1 MLYQP
6 KIYSIAL
13 VTMPEFLL
21 GVLTMPETSCSLWAA
36 LNDWVRG
43 LMDRLWVAKLEF
55 KLITDVSW
63 LLVWSRIWDALAVAS
78 AGGSRQGL
86 TPTMR
91 LPPKIR
97 PVRPRAFCACIFV
110 WKRIFIQ
117 LPFGGIWCCKIVPPE
132 ISKMFLK
139 ITPRTFIWEEGY
151 RSYCNFLNI
160 FDLKG

>member
-1 MLYQP
+1 MRWECIFSLDQNKTFVCLFHQP
-6 KIYSIAL
+6 KMYSIAL

-36 LNDWVRG
+36 LNDWVNG
-43 LMDRLWVAKLEF
+43 LMDRLWWGPPAKLEF

-63 LLVWSRIWDALAVAS
+63 LLVCSRIWDAFTVAS
-78 AGGSRQGL
+78 KGGSRHGL

-91 LPPKIR
+91 LPPKIL
-97 PVRPRAFCACIFV
+97 PVRPSAFWACIFV

-132 ISKMFLK
+132 KK
-139 ITPRTFIWEEGY
+139 IKTSDF
-151 RSYCNFLNI
+151 FQ
-160 FDLKG
+160 KKK

>member
-13 VTMPEFLL
+13 VTMPLFLL
-21 GVLTMPETSCSLWAA
+21 GVVTMPETSCSLWAT

-43 LMDRLWVAKLEF
+43 RMQDRLWVAKLEF

-63 LLVWSRIWDALAVAS
+63 LWVWSRIWDALAVAS
-78 AGGSRQGL
+78 AGGSWHGL

-91 LPPKIR
+91 LPPKTR

-117 LPFGGIWCCKIVPPE
+117 FPFGGIWCCKIVPPE
-132 ISKMFLK
+132 ISETWKSFYLL
-139 ITPRTFIWEEGY
+139 IL
-151 RSYCNFLNI
+151 NFLN
-160 FDLKG
+160 DLAVHKGAK